1 MKKLIAAIAIAAAA
15 TAWTT
20 VQAAEYPDR
29 PIGVAVSYGAG
40 GATDFQARIVT
51 MVAGNEDILGQPIYI
66 INKPGAGGRVGWNW
80 FATDAESDGY
90 TLSAYNIP
98 HFIAQSHKGDEKY
111 SADAFEPIANWG
123 EDPAVVIVPK
133 DSPYNTMGELIEFAK
148 ANPGKVTTS
157 GAGLF
162 VGHHIAAL
170 QIQKACACKIAYIPT
185 KGGGAAAMKAVIAG
199 DVMAGINNLSDAFRA
214 AQAGN
219 VKILAVA
226 DLERN
231 EFLPDVP
238 TMMEAGLDVDNS
250 SVNFRG
256 VMVPKGTPQAIIDKL
271 AATVPTMFEN
281 KRVAGKMKA
290 GGYSCCQTMLTSLQM
305 ERYISPTAHFQIHSA
320 PKLQEKSFWKCDP
333 QAACFVTILLL
344 NRRIP

>member
-1 MKKLIAAIAIAAAA
+1 MAVMGLTGAAFADEADKFP
-15 TAWTT
+15 
-20 VQAAEYPDR
+20 ER
-29 PIGVAVSYGAG
+29 PIMMVVSYGAG

-51 MVAGNEDILGQPIYI
+51 MTAGNEDALGMPIAIL
-66 INKPGAGGRVGWNW
+66 NKPGAGGRVGWNW
-80 FATDAESDGY
+80 FATQADTDGY
-90 TLSAYNIP
+90 TMSAYNVP
-98 HFIAQSHKGDEKY
+98 HFIAQSIKGGVEY
-111 SADAFEPIANWG
+111 SADSFEPIANWG
-123 EDPAVVIVPK
+123 ADPAVLVVGA
-133 DSPYNTMGELIEFAK
+133 DSEFNTLQDVVDFTK
-148 ANPGKVTTS
+148 ANPGKLTTS

-170 QIQKACACKIAYIPT
+170 QMEKAGDMKMAYIPT

-214 AQAGN
+214 AEAGN

-226 DLERN
+226 DLERS

-256 VMVPKGTPQAIIDKL
+256 IMVPKGTPEAIIEKL

-281 KRVAGKMKA
+281 SRVTGKMKA
-290 GGYSCCQTMLTSLQM
+290 GGSPMHVMNRDEVKAMWAARQQTLT
-305 ERYISPTAHFQIHSA
+305 E
-320 PKLQEKSFWKCDP
+320 
-333 QAACFVTILLL
+333 LLAGL
-344 NRRIP
+344 

>member
-1 MKKLIAAIAIAAAA
+1 MKTLIAGAAIALASI
-15 TAWTT
+15 TT
-20 VQAAEYPDR
+20 GALADGHASYPER
-29 PIGVAVSYGAG
+29 PIMMMVSYGAG

-51 MVAGNEDILGQPIYI
+51 MTAGNEDALGMPIAI

-80 FATDAESDGY
+80 LAGQAEADGY
-90 TLSAYNIP
+90 TLGAYNIP
-98 HFIAQSHKGDEKY
+98 HFIAQSIKGGVEY
-111 SADAFEPIANWG
+111 SRDSFEPIANWG
-123 EDPAVVIVPK
+123 ADPAVLVVGA
-133 DSPYNTMGELIEFAK
+133 DSDFNTLQDVVEFAK
-148 ANPGKVTTS
+148 ANPGKLTTS

-170 QIQKACACKIAYIPT
+170 QMEKAGEMKMAYIPT

-214 AQAGN
+214 REAGN

-238 TMMEAGLDVDNS
+238 TMKEAGLDVDNS

-256 VMVPKGTPQAIIDKL
+256 IMVPKGTPQGVIDKL
-271 AATVPTMFEN
+271 AETVPAMFEN
-281 KRVAGKMKA
+281 KRVTGKMKA
-290 GGYSCCQTMLTSLQM
+290 GG
-305 ERYISPTAHFQIHSA
+305 SPMHIMTRDEV
-320 PKLQEKSFWKCDP
+320 LDMW
-333 QAACFVTILLL
+333 AAREETLKELLAGL
-344 NRRIP
+344 